1 MTRVQRTL
9 IKIKHLLYLKL
20 NKNLYL
26 LFLKLKKKKELNV
39 YKFFLGFL

>member
-9 IKIKHLLYLKL
+9 IKIKHSLHLIL
-20 NKNLYL
+20 NKKLYL

-39 YKFFLGFL
+39 YNIFLKFL